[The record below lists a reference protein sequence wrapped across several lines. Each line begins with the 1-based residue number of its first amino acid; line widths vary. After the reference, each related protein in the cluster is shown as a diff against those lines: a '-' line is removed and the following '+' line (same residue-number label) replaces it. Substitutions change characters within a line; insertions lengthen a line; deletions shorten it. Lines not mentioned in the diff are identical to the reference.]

1 MIDTIS
7 IQVKLNVKHYSL
19 LKEKIEENEL
29 PLTYIQNY
37 YKKEKQVSYVGN
49 FNEYSVR
56 YDPKWNYIF
65 IHVNP
70 RHILKHTP
78 SEKDCTEIENKVIDF
93 LKNKLFLCDITPSM
107 LEINRIDY
115 KVDYKTKNEEEMQIF
130 YDLKSIATDKIGN
143 IIKTE
148 YATAVTFNPKN
159 GYTQVMTYNKEEEQR
174 KKHLNKNYKS
184 KGQENYYGVI
194 RTECR
199 IKNRKLNYYKKKRT
213 KHLKNYLNEEMATMF
228 FEKYVTK
235 VWFSSPFYRIDIA
248 LDKIKK
254 SSSITDN
261 MKGKLC
267 LLIYIIHYGGFSFAK
282 YWYCSYYTSRTFD
295 SHIKLLEKMGINPL
309 TFSEKY
315 SQEKMENFSVRKKA

>member
-1 MIDTIS
+1 
-7 IQVKLNVKHYSL
+7 
-19 LKEKIEENEL
+19 
-29 PLTYIQNY
+29 
-37 YKKEKQVSYVGN
+37 
-49 FNEYSVR
+49 
-56 YDPKWNYIF
+56 
-65 IHVNP
+65 
-70 RHILKHTP
+70 
-78 SEKDCTEIENKVIDF
+78 
-93 LKNKLFLCDITPSM
+93 
-107 LEINRIDY
+107 
-115 KVDYKTKNEEEMQIF
+115 
-130 YDLKSIATDKIGN
+130 
-143 IIKTE
+143 
-148 YATAVTFNPKN
+148 
-159 GYTQVMTYNKEEEQR
+159 
-174 KKHLNKNYKS
+174 
-184 KGQENYYGVI
+184 
-194 RTECR
+194 
-199 IKNRKLNYYKKKRT
+199 
-213 KHLKNYLNEEMATMF
+213 MATMF